1 MKLFLNF
8 CLLWLGLTVL
18 ANAWGQVSRRRRI
31 GIIKSIMF
39 GFYTAIASVLVVSIV
54 VYLF

>member
-8 CLLWLGLTVL
+8 CLLWLGLAVL
-18 ANAWGQVSRRRRI
+18 SYAWGHVSHRRRI
-31 GIIKSIMF
+31 GIIKSILF
-39 GFYTAIASVLVVSIV
+39 GFYTAIAAVLVVSIV